1 MKLASHPI
9 TRAEDR
15 GIAMA
20 IQSPQELLI
29 HKLQAIQDAENQ
41 ASQAI
46 ERLMSE
52 VEDEELREMLERR
65 VQQGEEVLKIVEL
78 GLEGLDGKGKAER
91 NEAARGLITETEK
104 LLKQVEA
111 PEMKEAVIIAGM
123 QSLEHYCIA
132 AWGTVKAIALELG
145 QEELVDGMQKA
156 LDEGYAWDR
165 EMTELAEEGINPIA
179 MEEGDED
186 EAGEGRASGGKE
198 GKQAGQKA
206 APAKQAKKGGTKQAR
221 GGKDAEDEQDDEKRQ
236 ARSKEDDDEGQQR
249 GGKGRSRSEGKQDGS
264 SKQGMARGGESGSE
278 GKSQTR
284 GKSQGGGKAASSS
297 AGQSRTG
304 GGSSKGGS
312 GGNEASDLKSREYRD
327 DDGNI
332 HHHTREYMERHR
344 NGER

>member
-1 MKLASHPI
+1 
-9 TRAEDR
+9 
-15 GIAMA
+15 MA

-52 VEDEELREMLERR
+52 VEDEELRGMLERR

-78 GLEGLDGKGKAER
+78 GLAGLDGKGKAER

-111 PEMKEAVIIAGM
+111 PEMKEAVIIAGV

-179 MEEGDED
+179 MEDGDED
-186 EAGEGRASGGKE
+186 EAGEGRASAGKE

-206 APAKQAKKGGTKQAR
+206 APSKQAKKGGTKQAR
-221 GGKDAEDEQDDEKRQ
+221 GGKNAEDEQDDEKRQ

-264 SKQGMARGGESGSE
+264 SKQGEARGGESGSGGS
-278 GKSQTR
+278 GKSQGR
-284 GKSQGGGKAASSS
+284 GKSQGGGKAAASS
-297 AGQSRTG
+297 AGPSRTG
-304 GGSSKGGS
+304 GGSSKGSS

-327 DDGNI
+327 DDGNV